1 MSCALMVSIKTHIIT
16 ALSAASKAV
25 SRVTAPMTVSCVW
38 RDSLLQ
44 LILNLISPGAWT
56 ATIGQKL
63 RKRVKD
69 PTFTEIALAAMSIA
83 MDRLRNA

>member
-16 ALSAASKAV
+16 ALSAASKVV

-56 ATIGQKL
+56 ATIGPRL
-63 RKRVKD
+63 RRRVKD
-69 PTFTEIALAAMSIA
+69 PTTTEIALAVMSIA
-83 MDRLRNA
+83 MGRSRNA